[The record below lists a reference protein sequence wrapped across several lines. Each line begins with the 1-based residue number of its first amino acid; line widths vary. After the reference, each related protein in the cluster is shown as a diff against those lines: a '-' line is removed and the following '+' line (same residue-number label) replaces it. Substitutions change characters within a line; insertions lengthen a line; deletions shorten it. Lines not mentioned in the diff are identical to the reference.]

1 MVLPRILLKT
11 LAREKTVPLPVEGD
25 LKFARMGCNSHG
37 PLMLVP
43 ADGACTLI
51 DVETLRPLSG
61 GEKAMRRN
69 GHFGFDVRVLADGQT
84 FVGWVTGLDATG
96 FSTLR
101 FLSCQ
106 RGAQP
111 DGRRSGR
118 GEDFAGNPAAQ
129 RAPALCRR
137 TRETDD
143 RLSRPG
149 RDAALEPENLTAGED
164 GAVDGHGPRRQ
175 SAHGL
180 EHAGALLVWTTGQP
194 VLWDCEAMK
203 PIAVEGP
210 LIGNDANFRQHV
222 RVLADGRVFISGTDR
237 MSGQHFHV
245 MEKATTAS
253 SIATGRTLPASIRSM
268 PCWRATRRGP
278 RGCGSPTARRLAL
291 PSASWARP
299 TGGSSRA

>member
-1 MVLPRILLKT
+1 MIAFPDLGVMQRWNLKT
-11 LAREKTVPLPVEGD
+11 LQREKT
-25 LKFARMGCNSHG
+25 
-37 PLMLVP
+37 
-43 ADGACTLI
+43 
-51 DVETLRPLSG
+51 
-61 GEKAMRRN
+61 
-69 GHFGFDVRVLADGQT
+69 
-84 FVGWVTGLDATG
+84 
-96 FSTLR
+96 
-101 FLSCQ
+101 
-106 RGAQP
+106 AQ
-111 DGRRSGR
+111 
-118 GEDFAGNPAAQ
+118 
-129 RAPALCRR
+129 
-137 TRETDD
+137 
-143 RLSRPG
+143 
-149 RDAALEPENLTAGED
+149 LTATD
-164 GAVDGHGPRRQ
+164 PVDKVLMG
-175 SAHGL
+175 SNS
-180 EHAGALLVWTTGQP
+180 AGALLVWTTGQP

-222 RVLADGRVFISGTDR
+222 RVSADGRVFISGTDR